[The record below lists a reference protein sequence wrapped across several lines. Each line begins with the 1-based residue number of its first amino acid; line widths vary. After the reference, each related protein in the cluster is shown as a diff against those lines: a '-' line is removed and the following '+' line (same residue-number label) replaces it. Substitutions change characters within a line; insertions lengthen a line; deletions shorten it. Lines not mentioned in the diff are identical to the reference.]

1 MCIVVEETNIEAI
14 LAIMNTTSLVVKIE
28 AEKNIQAHMSFEP
41 HDLCD
46 TNVWVQILYRPE
58 FFLGLYSR
66 LVK

>member
-1 MCIVVEETNIEAI
+1 
-14 LAIMNTTSLVVKIE
+14 
-28 AEKNIQAHMSFEP
+28 MSFEP

-46 TNVWVQILYRPE
+46 TNAWVQILYRPE

>member
-1 MCIVVEETNIEAI
+1 M
-14 LAIMNTTSLVVKIE
+14 KIE

-46 TNVWVQILYRPE
+46 TNAWVQILYRPE
-58 FFLGLYSR
+58 FFLGLYSQ